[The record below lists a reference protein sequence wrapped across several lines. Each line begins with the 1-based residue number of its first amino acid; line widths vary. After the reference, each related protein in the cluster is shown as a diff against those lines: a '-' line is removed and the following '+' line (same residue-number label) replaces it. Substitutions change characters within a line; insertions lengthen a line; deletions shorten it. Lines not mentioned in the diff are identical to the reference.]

1 MESGNEF
8 TINITAESL
17 RAFIEAMRA
26 EGQFSEL
33 FDTGFSGLSS
43 FWAKLDRSEERP
55 GYLTRIIIKPQEGSV
70 RIRVANEYP
79 EGSEFSAP
87 LLAWGKIRAD
97 LERSGYE
104 VKNVTGFEVTAVFE
118 HSYID
123 PGKIRNPNH
132 RKVIRALI
140 EAELSPERVKQADI
154 AKRFGYA
161 ESRISEIKKLYLRAE
176 FLESE

>member
-1 MESGNEF
+1 MESGKEY

-17 RAFIEAMRA
+17 RAFIEAMRE

-33 FDTGFSGLSS
+33 FDTGFSGSS
-43 FWAKLDRSEERP
+43 FWAKVDRSGDRP
-55 GYLTRIIIKPQEGSV
+55 GYKTRVIIKPQESSV
-70 RIRVANEYP
+70 RIRVVNDYP

-87 LLAWGKIRAD
+87 PLAWRRIRAD

-104 VKNVTGFEVTAVFE
+104 VKDVTGFEVTAVFE

-123 PGKIRNPNH
+123 PGKIANPNH

-140 EAELSPERVKQADI
+140 EAELSSDRVKQADI
-154 AKRFGYA
+154 AHKFKYSPG
-161 ESRISEIKKLYLRAE
+161 RISEIKKLYLRPE
-176 FLESE
+176 FQNSE